1 MMSKPGLVAIAAQ
14 FVPRLI
20 QVRRGTWL
28 ALAVAMVGVVVLLIR
43 AAVSSFGWLWGQ
55 AQALTETAPEAAR
68 AVMAQ
73 VEQAAPGAREKLGEF
88 VPALKP
94 EPPPRDV
101 SGTDIG
107 PVARY
112 PGLARSHW
120 HREGREITVRYE
132 GPADYAA
139 VLEHYARG
147 FAAQGYAQNVLS
159 ASSGSEK
166 HEYLKGKDR
175 VGFTI
180 AQLPKGKLKISLVA
194 VLPAPT
200 SGKAQP

>member
-1 MMSKPGLVAIAAQ
+1 MMSKPGLVAAQ

-20 QVRRGTWL
+20 HVRRGTWL
-28 ALAVAMVGVVVLLIR
+28 ALAVAMMGVVVLLIW
-43 AAVSSFGWLWGQ
+43 AAVLSFDWLRGQ
-55 AQALTETAPEAAR
+55 AQALTGAAPEAAR
-68 AVMAQ
+68 AVFAQ
-73 VEQAAPGAREKLGEF
+73 VEKAAPGAREKLGEF
-88 VPALKP
+88 VPALNP
-94 EPPPRDV
+94 EPPRDV

-132 GPADYAA
+132 GAADYAA
-139 VLEHYARG
+139 VLEHYAGG
-147 FAAQGYAQNVLS
+147 FAAQSYAQNVLS
-159 ASSGSEK
+159 AASESEK
-166 HEYLKGKDR
+166 HEYLKGEDR
-175 VGFTI
+175 VGFAI
-180 AQLPKGKLKISLVA
+180 AQLPKGKLKITLVA